1 MPSPFCITNAE
12 KQMNKLLTTDKLI
25 GIMAGLCDSY
35 GFLAG
40 IIMGLEVIACR
51 EYQGREVRTAAT
63 NGTYLLFNPD
73 FAATLTLAEIKGVC
87 LHEVWHVAGGHPW
100 RGIGYDSAKVNI
112 AQDHEVNNICLEAGA
127 TLPKDR
133 VCDIKYK
140 NWSFE
145 RIYED
150 LYGHEDPP
158 EDQPDEPGEQDEQ
171 GEQGE
176 QDEQDEQGESQS
188 NGGSGETDSES
199 EAQASHGE
207 EGNGGEPDVSSVS
220 HDSIPDS
227 DTDGSDG
234 ASDDNDE
241 PNEEEQ
247 AAPWGE
253 VWDATNED
261 GSPLTEE
268 QRVDALGNLAEE
280 IIRGQTHQIESG
292 QQDSYGGNATLDR
305 SVKTNAPW
313 TKVIRKILT
322 RKGSFIGSTYRRPS
336 RRSMTLGTVSPYR
349 LKSGIPEA
357 VLAVDISWSIDMV
370 RLRAFFDH
378 LDQLRKEIRI
388 DKIHVLPFNYDAQA
402 DSVVVVKHG
411 EKLPREFE
419 VGGGTRFAPVFDW
432 QRRYA
437 KQAKIV
443 IVFTD
448 LGDNDYG
455 VKPKCPVVWASSDPI
470 SNRNRPP
477 FGTAVEID
485 TTRRSY

>member
-1 MPSPFCITNAE
+1 
-12 KQMNKLLTTDKLI
+12 MNTPLTTDKLI
-25 GIMAGLCDSY
+25 GIMAGLCDAH

-40 IIMGLEVIACR
+40 IIMGLEVHACR

-63 NGTYLLFNPD
+63 NGTYLLFSPD

-87 LHEVWHVAGGHPW
+87 LHEVYHVAGGHPW
-100 RGIGYDSAKVNI
+100 RGIGYPDDKVGI
-112 AQDHEVNNICLEAGA
+112 AMDHEVNNQCLESGA
-127 TLPKDR
+127 TLPQDR

-158 EDQPDEPGEQDEQ
+158 EDEPDDQGEQ

-176 QDEQDEQGESQS
+176 PGDQGEPGEPGEPGDGESQAQ
-188 NGGSGETDSES
+188 GSG
-199 EAQASHGE
+199 GE
-207 EGNGGEPDVSSVS
+207 EGDASQPDVL
-220 HDSIPDS
+220 PDS
-227 DTDGSDG
+227 DDDLPGSDSDSG
-234 ASDDNDE
+234 AGSGDDDAESDETEE
-241 PNEEEQ
+241 PS
-247 AAPWGE
+247 PWGE

-261 GSPLTEE
+261 GTPLTEE
-268 QRVDALGNLAEE
+268 QRADALGNLAEE

-292 QQDSYGGNATLDR
+292 QQDSYGGNAILER
-305 SVKTNAPW
+305 SIRPNAPW
-313 TKVIRKILT
+313 TKVIRKMLT
-322 RKGSFIGSTYRRPS
+322 PKGEYTSSTYRRPS
-336 RRSMTLGTVSPYR
+336 RRSMTLGIPSPHR
-349 LKSGIPEA
+349 LKSGIPE
-357 VLAVDISWSIDMV
+357 VVIAVDISWSIDMV
-370 RLRAFFDH
+370 RLRSFFDH
-378 LDQLRKEIRI
+378 LDHLRKKIRI

-402 DSVVVVKHG
+402 DSVIVVKHG
-411 EKLPREFE
+411 DSLPREFE

-437 KQAKIV
+437 KQAKMV

-448 LGDNDYG
+448 LGDDDYG

-470 SNRNRPP
+470 SSRNRPP

>member
-1 MPSPFCITNAE
+1 
-12 KQMNKLLTTDKLI
+12 MNEPLTTNKLI
-25 GIMAGLCDSY
+25 GIMAGLCDAH
-35 GFLAG
+35 GFLSG
-40 IIMGLEVIACR
+40 IILDLEVHACR

-100 RGIGYDSAKVNI
+100 RGIGYDNQKVNI

-127 TLPKDR
+127 TLPQDR

-150 LYGHEDPP
+150 LYGHEDPS

-171 GEQGE
+171 
-176 QDEQDEQGESQS
+176 DEQDEGSEQDEAEESQS
-188 NGGSGETDSES
+188 NESPGDTGSES
-199 EAQASHGE
+199 EEQSSRGE
-207 EGNGGEPDVSSVS
+207 EGNGSESVVPPVSR
-220 HDSIPDS
+220 DSIPDS
-227 DTDGSDG
+227 DTDSSEG
-234 ASDDNDE
+234 ASGDNDE
-241 PNEEEQ
+241 PDEEEQ
-247 AAPWGE
+247 PAPWGE

-268 QRVDALGNLAEE
+268 QRQDALGKLAEE
-280 IIRGQTHQIESG
+280 IVRGQTHQIESG

-305 SVKTNAPW
+305 SIKTNAPW

-322 RKGSFIGSTYRRPS
+322 RKGKFTSSTYRRPS
-336 RRSMTLGTVSPYR
+336 RRSMTLGTLSPYR

-357 VLAVDISWSIDMV
+357 VIAVDISWSVDMV

-388 DKIHVLPFNYDAQA
+388 DKIHVLPFNFNAQA

-411 EKLPREFE
+411 ESLPREFE

>member
-1 MPSPFCITNAE
+1 MPSPFCITNLE
-12 KQMNKLLTTDKLI
+12 NEMNEPLTTNKLI
-25 GIMAGLCDSY
+25 GIMAGLCDSH

-40 IIMGLEVIACR
+40 VIMSLEVHACR
-51 EYQGREVRTAAT
+51 EYQGREVGTAAT

-73 FAATLTLAEIKGVC
+73 FAATLTLAEVKGVC

-100 RGIGYDSAKVNI
+100 RGIGYDNQKVNI

-127 TLPKDR
+127 TLPQDR

-158 EDQPDEPGEQDEQ
+158 EDQPDEPGEQGDEQGDEQ
-171 GEQGE
+171 GEQG
-176 QDEQDEQGESQS
+176 DGESQAQ
-188 NGGSGETDSES
+188 GSGGEEGDASQPDVLPDSDDDLPDSGTDSGAGSGDDDSES
-199 EAQASHGE
+199 DETK
-207 EGNGGEPDVSSVS
+207 EP
-220 HDSIPDS
+220 
-227 DTDGSDG
+227 
-234 ASDDNDE
+234 
-241 PNEEEQ
+241 
-247 AAPWGE
+247 APWGE

-261 GSPLTEE
+261 GTPLTEE
-268 QRVDALGNLAEE
+268 QQADALGNLAEK
-280 IIRGQTHQIESG
+280 IIRGHTHQIESG
-292 QQDSYGGNATLDR
+292 QQDSYGGNSTLER
-305 SVKTNAPW
+305 SIKTNAPW

-322 RKGSFIGSTYRRPS
+322 RKGKFTSSTYRRPS
-336 RRSMTLGTVSPYR
+336 RRSMTLGIPSPHR

-357 VLAVDISWSIDMV
+357 VIAVDISWSVDMV

-378 LDQLRKEIRI
+378 LDQLRKKIRI

-411 EKLPREFE
+411 ESLPREFE

-470 SNRNRPP
+470 NNRNRPP

-485 TTRRSY
+485 TTSRGY